1 MNERI
6 SSALAVQV
14 DERGLPLCSLAFA
27 ANHKGNRG
35 ATRLIAVRRTVKASH
50 LSMQRN
56 ALAAGAPLEL
66 LCQLFGSV
74 LSAAI

>member
-35 ATRLIAVRRTVKASH
+35 ATRLIAVRRTVKAS
-50 LSMQRN
+50 RPVN
-56 ALAAGAPLEL
+56 AAERTGGRHPLEL